1 MNRALP
7 YDPEA
12 RRATPLARVL
22 EQRMRRDGPISVRDY
37 MHACLQDEAHGYYRT
52 RTAIGAAGDFI
63 TAPEISQVFGE
74 LIGLW
79 CAVVWQQMRAPTRVN
94 LVELGPG
101 RGTLMRDALRAA
113 KVLPGFLDAVMVHLV
128 ESSATLREIQAAT
141 LCDDARRP
149 TWHDSLETLPGAT
162 PTIVVANELLD
173 ALPIRQLVASPGG
186 LVERM
191 VGLDDAGRLVFLHGS
206 TVGPPPDG
214 VAAPA
219 DGELVEIGDFSMLA
233 PLGGLARRAPVAGLC
248 IDYGHWMSPPDG
260 PIAGETL
267 QAVRHHAAEHPLT
280 SPGEADLTAHVDF
293 AAFGRQAARQGFAV
307 DGPVT
312 QAEFLGS
319 LGILQRASRLMAAN
333 PAKAHEIE
341 AGVARLMAVPGM
353 GNRFKAIGIRSAGLA
368 PLPGFPTGAD
378 Q

>member
-1 MNRALP
+1 MNPSPP

-12 RRATPLARVL
+12 RRATPLALKVEERI
-22 EQRMRRDGPISVRDY
+22 RRDGPISVRDY
-37 MHACLQDEAHGYYRT
+37 MHACLQDEEHGYYRT

-79 CAVVWQQMRAPTRVN
+79 CAVVWQQMGAPDRVS

-141 LCDDARRP
+141 LTDDARRP

-173 ALPIRQLVASPGG
+173 ALPIRQLVASPDGR
-186 LVERM
+186 VERM

-206 TVGPPPDG
+206 TVAPPPDG
-214 VAAPA
+214 VAALA
-219 DGELVEIGDFSMLA
+219 DGELVEIGDYSLLA
-233 PLGGLARRAPVAGLC
+233 PLGGLARGAPLAGLF
-248 IDYGHWMSPPDG
+248 IDYGHWVSPPDD

-280 SPGEADLTAHVDF
+280 SPGEADLTAYVDF
-293 AAFGRQAARQGFAV
+293 AAFGRQAGRQGFGV

-312 QAEFLGS
+312 QAEFLGA
-319 LGILQRASRLMAAN
+319 LGVLQRASRLMAAN

-353 GNRFKAIGIRSAGLA
+353 GSRFKVVAIRSAALT
-368 PLPGFPTGAD
+368 PLPGLARG
-378 Q
+378 